1 MMKLFTPILDVD
13 EENLEK
19 SYNGGKNR
27 KEEIKK
33 EETPENGKKRKE
45 KKSVESP
52 IKALSSSKGGE
63 TTYFKGKV
71 FLFYGPFDSE
81 ERRSL
86 VG

>member
-1 MMKLFTPILDVD
+1 LLKLYIPTLDVD

-19 SYNGGKNR
+19 SHNGGKNR
-27 KEEIKK
+27 KEEIKQ
-33 EETPENGKKRKE
+33 EETPENGEKRKE
-45 KKSVESP
+45 KKAVESP
-52 IKALSSSKGGE
+52 IKTLSRSKGGE